1 VSIKDFFMQEAY
13 IVAGFRTAVTKS
25 KKGGFRFMRSDEL
38 AIELIQGLM
47 KSLPALEYKL
57 IDDVIGGQWLNWKVV
72 GLIYIEYF

>member
-1 VSIKDFFMQEAY
+1 MQQKDSHTFKKDKQLFVKKLTFMVSIKDFFMQEAY

-47 KSLPALEYKL
+47 HCH
-57 IDDVIGGQWLNWKVV
+57 Q
-72 GLIYIEYF
+72 